1 MNKIRIKKRELLFCL
16 AFGFFLWY
24 TLLNDTLVSKM
35 IDLSG
40 LLMAGFIVTSLILCF
55 IIIENKYHGARL
67 KYLSFLAFFV
77 FIGIRVENIRGLV
90 IIALFI
96 VAALNIDLDLILKES
111 FFFILLF
118 LIFAVVLYGLGFFA
132 SVDTGWTRSDNGIF
146 RHSLGFAYTTYSAN
160 YFFSL
165 TCIWVYLKRNSK
177 KYLFSYVI
185 LFLLNYLIY
194 KYTNTRVAFLETSL
208 LLIFAFLV
216 RFLKINFLKFKINR
230 IIVSLIFVL
239 CLLFSIWITVNF
251 TNSVEWMRKINVAL
265 NYRMAY
271 AHDAFIKY
279 GINLLG
285 SSVQWVLV
293 TTSSQR
299 YFYVDSS
306 YIQII
311 IQYGIIVTIIIIS
324 LFTLLMLVNVQEGNQ
339 VALVVLGMIALH
351 SITDPQL
358 FNLAY
363 NPFILSLG
371 SSITYL
377 YEHRKEIV
385 SRGGKIN
392 YKR

>member
-1 MNKIRIKKRELLFCL
+1 M
-16 AFGFFLWY
+16 
-24 TLLNDTLVSKM
+24 
-35 IDLSG
+35 
-40 LLMAGFIVTSLILCF
+40 
-55 IIIENKYHGARL
+55 
-67 KYLSFLAFFV
+67 
-77 FIGIRVENIRGLV
+77 
-90 IIALFI
+90 
-96 VAALNIDLDLILKES
+96 
-111 FFFILLF
+111 
-118 LIFAVVLYGLGFFA
+118 
-132 SVDTGWTRSDNGIF
+132 
-146 RHSLGFAYTTYSAN
+146 
-160 YFFSL
+160 
-165 TCIWVYLKRNSK
+165 
-177 KYLFSYVI
+177 
-185 LFLLNYLIY
+185 
-194 KYTNTRVAFLETSL
+194 

-285 SSVQWVLV
+285 SRVQWVLV